1 MSNDQCSMFNYP
13 KSRFFPV
20 IFGAFY
26 VFGNDRDQFFCFCKE
41 RNQFGDRFDQFFFDN
56 NF

>member
-20 IFGAFY
+20 IFGGFY